1 MKLYNN
7 GRSRQIYCPEN
18 LVENMKILIRVIDEV
33 RDPNEVLESI
43 IKIISK

>member
-1 MKLYNN
+1 MKAFNN
-7 GRSRQIYCPEN
+7 GKSSKIYCPEN